1 MVIITSEKSI
11 ISKINSESTKTPDQ
25 PRGSDTNRK
34 SINRKVGQ
42 LGKTFVATNHNMKKP
57 SRKQPTVVS
66 KKLQRSN
73 HLSNNK
79 KVLASNKKAF
89 KKSNK
94 SVIKEI
100 KKDKVKTENN
110 EKDTVKTENN
120 ENTTL
125 LPNSKK
131 VSNGKQDIECDKN
144 SDQVKEKPISASKK
158 RKRSDPGHA
167 KASLDNRSQ
176 INRKLEPEYRL
187 DIKKQW
193 EIARRKNI
201 TPDERNK
208 SISRLFEMVRG
219 NVPGLLFKNDTSR
232 VIETCLKYGT
242 KEQRNIIAS
251 ELEGHLLEA
260 SKNNPEYRSKILTEF
275 KGQVKKLFIHTEA
288 RNVLLEAYELSNV
301 KQRSSLLE
309 EFYDLIA
316 EDPSNKDKVLKNL
329 FQAIQY
335 LIKKPE
341 SLNYIIMHRILLE
354 YFTYADDSKIREVIE
369 VIGEHDRKTML
380 KSMKEYAAKICKEEY
395 GYLVLLR
402 AFDVVDDTVSQIV
415 KPGVLKTIMQDK
427 FGHRVILYL
436 LTGRAKSKMY
446 LSFETFQLLEKDDEI
461 REKTSKKDSTA
472 RSNELRKAISPAL
485 INYSR
490 KNIAE
495 MLSNTYMTQIFC
507 ETLLCGDADIEEKR
521 SILENIPPL
530 IGETS
535 NENNIMLTYA
545 NRFLK
550 VLVQGQYQ
558 RLDNG
563 QSEDK
568 RVELHFAPL
577 LFDSIKKDIIFYAC
591 NASASFV
598 ILALLQD
605 KETRSEV
612 RKILIKNRAEIE
624 QAALKDV
631 KSGSR
636 FILKELGCD
645 VTSLIKTLDDES
657 NAKT

>member
-1 MVIITSEKSI
+1 
-11 ISKINSESTKTPDQ
+11 
-25 PRGSDTNRK
+25 
-34 SINRKVGQ
+34 
-42 LGKTFVATNHNMKKP
+42 
-57 SRKQPTVVS
+57 
-66 KKLQRSN
+66 
-73 HLSNNK
+73 
-79 KVLASNKKAF
+79 
-89 KKSNK
+89 
-94 SVIKEI
+94 
-100 KKDKVKTENN
+100 
-110 EKDTVKTENN
+110 
-120 ENTTL
+120 
-125 LPNSKK
+125 
-131 VSNGKQDIECDKN
+131 DIEGNKN
-144 SDQVKEKPISASKK
+144 SDQVEEKPISASKK
-158 RKRSDPGHA
+158 RKRSNSGHA
-167 KASLDNRSQ
+167 KATDNQNRINNKLD
-176 INRKLEPEYRL
+176 PEYRL

-201 TPDERNK
+201 TPEERNK
-208 SISRLFEMVRG
+208 SISHLFELVRG
-219 NVPGLLFKNDTSR
+219 NVSGLLFKNDTSR

-260 SKNNPEYRSKILTEF
+260 SKNKYAKYIVCKLMNFCPEYRSKILTEF
-275 KGQVKKLFIHTEA
+275 KGQIKKLFLHTEA
-288 RNVLLEAYELSNV
+288 RNVLLEAYELSNRTEDLNI
-301 KQRSSLLE
+301 K
-309 EFYDLIA
+309 DLIA
-316 EDPSNKDKVLKNL
+316 EDPSNKDKILKNL

-341 SLNYIIMHRILLE
+341 SLNYVIMHRILLE
-354 YFTYADDSKIREVIE
+354 YFTYSDDSKIREVIE
-369 VIGEHDRKTML
+369 VIGDHVSMFLHTREGSQVAMLCFSHGTVKERKAML
-380 KSMKEYAAKICKEEY
+380 KSMREYVAKICKEEY

-402 AFDVVDDTVSQIV
+402 AFDVVDDTVSVTKYIIDHIV
-415 KPGVLKTIMQDK
+415 KPGVFKTIMQDK

-436 LTGRAKSKMY
+436 LTGRTRAKMY
-446 LSFETFQLLEKDDEI
+446 LSFETFQLLEKDDEV
-461 REKTSKKDSTA
+461 RAKTSKKDPIVRT
-472 RSNELRKAISPAL
+472 NELRKAISPAL
-485 INYSR
+485 INYA
-490 KNIAE
+490 KENTVE

-507 ETLLCGDADIEEKR
+507 ETLLCGDANIEEKR

-550 VLVQGQYQ
+550 ILIQGQYQ
-558 RLDNG
+558 RLDNR

-605 KETRSEV
+605 KETGSEV
-612 RKILIKNRAEIE
+612 RKILIKNLTGIE

-657 NAKT
+657 NAKAKSNKRKREKK